1 MNETLDALQ
10 SLLVAPVATPAA
22 AIVWAL
28 IGLVVGSF
36 LNVVIHRIPQMMQRE
51 SDNYMAMEND
61 DVIDATLLPLI
72 SESLGAG
79 EVVPQPQPP

>member
-61 DVIDATLLPLI
+61 EPPPHADRYNLLAPR
-72 SESLGAG
+72 SACPACGHTAR
-79 EVVPQPQPP
+79 